1 MKYPGGIQK
10 VRAALPVV
18 YGNRGMD
25 LETYIEWINS
35 SYENKN
41 IAIIE
46 KIPTPIQVI
55 RSEGAK
61 IKEAY
66 YAKKSS
72 VDYTG
77 TYQGKPL
84 WFDAKS
90 TNNETSFPLKNIE
103 EHQVERL
110 IRHHNCGAACFFII
124 QFSKLNMHFLLPL
137 NTFLSH
143 WNIRHLRIRGNK
155 SISIEIFKNDAIPI
169 PSTQR
174 VPLDYLLAVEVM
186 LSEK

>member
-10 VRAALPVV
+10 VKASSNVV

-35 SYENKN
+35 RYENKN

-46 KIPTPIQVI
+46 KIPTPIQVV
-55 RSEGAK
+55 RSDGAK
-61 IKEAY
+61 IKEAF

-90 TNNETSFPLKNIE
+90 TNNETSFPLKNIDD
-103 EHQVERL
+103 HQVERL
-110 IRHHNCGAACFFII
+110 ILHQNCGAVCFFII
-124 QFSKLNMHFLLPL
+124 QFSKLNLHFLLPL
-137 NTFLSH
+137 NTFLPY
-143 WNIRHLRIRGNK
+143 WNQRQLSVRGKK
-155 SISIEIFKNDAIPI
+155 SIPIDVIRKKAIQI
-169 PSTQR
+169 PSTHR
-174 VPLDYLLAVEVM
+174 VPLDYLMAVEVM
-186 LSEK
+186 LSNP